1 MKLKYLAALLMLLA
15 LGCAE
20 EGSSTPATDGGTAPA
35 VATPDADATSSA
47 ATVSDEA
54 LTKVSLTVT
63 GMR

>member
-15 LGCAE
+15 LGCAG

-35 VATPDADATSSA
+35 AATPDADATSSA